1 MCTKVNSAGYVSEW
15 NTFKIHRLMLTAC
28 RLHNICMLHTNISLC
43 VKSSEFLQLTEA
55 KDFRKSCLS
64 SLKHFYMISQSRYIC
79 CHQQKWSMKTM
90 QMSSLV
96 VISLVCILNYLEQKS
111 SEADFLIRA
120 CLAFCFV
127 FYFFHPCCVNRAKQT
142 NKRKT
147 SGSLFHFIFEIPA
160 TQWFKQSGWIHTSQ
174 NECAKSRSWDSK
186 HF

>member
-1 MCTKVNSAGYVSEW
+1 MCTKVNSVGYVSEW

-127 FYFFHPCCVNRAKQT
+127 FLLFSPVLCEQSKT
-142 NKRKT
+142 NKQKKNIRVFI
-147 SGSLFHFIFEIPA
+147 SFHFWNSCYTVVQTEWVN
-160 TQWFKQSGWIHTSQ
+160 THESEWM
-174 NECAKSRSWDSK
+174 C
-186 HF
+186 